1 MQSVSRSD
9 GRVQALGVCHECH
22 HVRFSGFRL
31 AIHHLVS
38 ETHAHDLIDR
48 TTSMTVAQGSCL
60 HGTSNNTWKGY
71 YGNLGI
77 SESERVLRRYPGRIG
92 IWILRLACCGSHVYY
107 GTNNEA
113 ACREGF

>member
-9 GRVQALGVCHECH
+9 GRLQALGVCHECH

-48 TTSMTVAQGSCL
+48 TTEIMTATSMAVAQGSCL
-60 HGTSNNTWKGY
+60 HGTSNNT
-71 YGNLGI
+71 
-77 SESERVLRRYPGRIG
+77 
-92 IWILRLACCGSHVYY
+92 
-107 GTNNEA
+107 
-113 ACREGF
+113 